1 MSKKAK
7 RVGFISEE
15 DMRTWTEYL
24 ATGRVHGRR
33 WVEGDIPMQE
43 RFQVTLSSMIAFH

>member
-1 MSKKAK
+1 MSKKTK

-24 ATGRVHGRR
+24 ATGHVH
-33 WVEGDIPMQE
+33 DKTMQN
-43 RFQVTLSSMIAFH
+43 S